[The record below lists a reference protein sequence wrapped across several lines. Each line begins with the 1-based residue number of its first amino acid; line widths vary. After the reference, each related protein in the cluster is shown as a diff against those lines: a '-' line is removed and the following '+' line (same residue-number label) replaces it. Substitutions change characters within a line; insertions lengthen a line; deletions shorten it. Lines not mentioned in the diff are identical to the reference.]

1 MKYGEISLRAL
12 EPEDLEL
19 LYEWENDTANWIIS
33 NTLAPFS
40 RFTLK
45 RYIENSH
52 KDIHETGQLRLM
64 IDHIADNRT
73 IVTIDLFDYDPFHR
87 RAGVGIL
94 IAPEE
99 YRRRGFATMALE
111 CLIKYSFTKLM
122 LHQLYCSV
130 LSNNQESMALF
141 RKTGFKQ
148 TGIRYNWI
156 RLNDGYLD
164 EHLFQLINP
173 DA

>member
-73 IVTIDLFDYDPFHR
+73 IGTIDLFDYDPFHR

-111 CLIKYSFTKLM
+111 CLIKY
-122 LHQLYCSV
+122 
-130 LSNNQESMALF
+130 LS
-141 RKTGFKQ
+141 
-148 TGIRYNWI
+148 
-156 RLNDGYLD
+156 
-164 EHLFQLINP
+164 LIHI
-173 DA
+173 